1 MSKTKTAASTKGR
14 SPSGRTGVRA
24 PREQSPSGQG
34 ALRTSKKKSALHSG
48 KSQQEAKAAVSSA
61 KAKKSPIRKTTSS
74 KQAKAVTSKTSDKS
88 KAASRPLKPS
98 KNELNTVSKSAAVP
112 SSKAKRASKT
122 QETEKA
128 NGVAK
133 AKERHKT
140 PPARKANNQDNA
152 GSTRSNLALRPV
164 VKEATKG
171 KLAAKGATE
180 SKATKPQTKPS
191 LKAHKPSKTGEKP
204 AKTPASKSE
213 PKTATKPVAKTP
225 AATPKITM
233 PKTSSK
239 SANESKSAKAPTK
252 PESKSK
258 ATLKTPAKPKAEAK
272 SVKTRAATKPAPVK
286 TESED
291 AKPKKAASEPG
302 AKETSKTATARTP
315 AASKLKVS
323 TPTKLAPKTSSK
335 STAVIEE
342 AEELLE
348 EDLALDADELEAPEL
363 EIADADELEAEPD
376 LDMLVPPT
384 PKAGKLAAV
393 ALVEEEI
400 GEEVLEADLEDIEI
414 LEPDFELGTLPVEE
428 AEEELEEDLPL
439 PRISTSDPVRQYL
452 HEIGQVPLLTLEE
465 EIDLARRVEDGVAAA
480 QRLAEET
487 GLEAELIRHVLR
499 SQVQGSSRVTN
510 IPGTE
515 LRIDPDTVQA
525 VDARL
530 RALPREVKRHL
541 HIARDGEICRQH
553 LIEANLRLVVSIAKK
568 YTGRGL
574 SFLDLIQEGNQGLI
588 RAVEK
593 FEYKRRYKFST
604 YATWWIRQ
612 AINRAIADQARTI
625 RIPVHMVET
634 INKLTRTARQMQQE
648 LGREPAYEEIAEAM
662 GPGWDAKKV
671 EETFKIAQ
679 EPVSLETPIGDEKDS
694 FYGDFIPDEHMASP
708 VDSAAQSMLSEELE
722 KALNK
727 LSEREAM
734 VLKLRKGLIDGRE
747 HTLEEVGAYFG
758 VTRERIRQIE
768 NKALRKLKY
777 HESRTRKLRD
787 FLD

>member
-1 MSKTKTAASTKGR
+1 MSKSKNATSSKGKTPANGAPRPSQAKGGSKKTAAQQPRASKPSTNKGSGSPSPEQAAAPSKPTSKQAGPTSSPLSKTLAATTNRAMSKKPSRKPTEATEQPETSKAVRKSKKASLVEPAPKSGGKKTAASKPKSG
-14 SPSGRTGVRA
+14 SP
-24 PREQSPSGQG
+24 
-34 ALRTSKKKSALHSG
+34 
-48 KSQQEAKAAVSSA
+48 
-61 KAKKSPIRKTTSS
+61 
-74 KQAKAVTSKTSDKS
+74 
-88 KAASRPLKPS
+88 
-98 KNELNTVSKSAAVP
+98 
-112 SSKAKRASKT
+112 
-122 QETEKA
+122 
-128 NGVAK
+128 
-133 AKERHKT
+133 
-140 PPARKANNQDNA
+140 
-152 GSTRSNLALRPV
+152 
-164 VKEATKG
+164 
-171 KLAAKGATE
+171 
-180 SKATKPQTKPS
+180 
-191 LKAHKPSKTGEKP
+191 
-204 AKTPASKSE
+204 
-213 PKTATKPVAKTP
+213 
-225 AATPKITM
+225 
-233 PKTSSK
+233 
-239 SANESKSAKAPTK
+239 KSAKAP
-252 PESKSK
+252 SK
-258 ATLKTPAKPKAEAK
+258 
-272 SVKTRAATKPAPVK
+272 
-286 TESED
+286 
-291 AKPKKAASEPG
+291 G
-302 AKETSKTATARTP
+302 
-315 AASKLKVS
+315 
-323 TPTKLAPKTSSK
+323 
-335 STAVIEE
+335 TAVVEP
-342 AEELLE
+342 E
-348 EDLALDADELEAPEL
+348 EDLLDEELAVGVDELEPPDL
-363 EIADADELEAEPD
+363 EEVEDLEAEPD
-376 LDMLVPPT
+376 LDGLTPP
-384 PKAGKLAAV
+384 PRKGAGLAAA
-393 ALVEEEI
+393 ALSDEDLTEEL
-400 GEEVLEADLEDIEI
+400 LEADLEDIEM
-414 LEPDFELGTLPVEE
+414 LEPDFELGTLPIDE
-428 AEEELEEDLPL
+428 AEEEIEEDLPL

-465 EIDLARRVEDGVAAA
+465 EIDLARRVEEGVAAA

-487 GLEAELIRHVLR
+487 GLDAELIRHVLR
-499 SQVQGSSRVTN
+499 SQVQGSSRVAS
-510 IPGTE
+510 IPGTD
-515 LRIDPDTVQA
+515 LRIDPETIAA

-530 RALPREVKRHL
+530 RALPREVKRYL

-593 FEYKRRYKFST
+593 FEFKRRFKFST

-648 LGREPAYEEIAEAM
+648 LGREPSYEEIADAM
-662 GPGWDAKKV
+662 GPGWDTKKV

-722 KALNK
+722 KALGK

>member
-1 MSKTKTAASTKGR
+1 MSKAKPAVKGRQAPERIAKGDTGPLRPAGGRGNRGDGATQAKASTKSSTSAKASTAASTTKAAAR
-14 SPSGRTGVRA
+14 PKIKAAPATKKPALERASRKPHSPS
-24 PREQSPSGQG
+24 QG
-34 ALRTSKKKSALHSG
+34 ATKL
-48 KSQQEAKAAVSSA
+48 
-61 KAKKSPIRKTTSS
+61 
-74 KQAKAVTSKTSDKS
+74 
-88 KAASRPLKPS
+88 
-98 KNELNTVSKSAAVP
+98 
-112 SSKAKRASKT
+112 
-122 QETEKA
+122 
-128 NGVAK
+128 
-133 AKERHKT
+133 T
-140 PPARKANNQDNA
+140 PPRKE
-152 GSTRSNLALRPV
+152 L
-164 VKEATKG
+164 
-171 KLAAKGATE
+171 
-180 SKATKPQTKPS
+180 
-191 LKAHKPSKTGEKP
+191 PSKTAATKKPSAPAKTRP
-204 AKTPASKSE
+204 AKTPSPAPSVPTSKSV
-213 PKTATKPVAKTP
+213 PV
-225 AATPKITM
+225 
-233 PKTSSK
+233 KTS
-239 SANESKSAKAPTK
+239 K
-252 PESKSK
+252 PS
-258 ATLKTPAKPKAEAK
+258 KTPAKPAAKSQSSSKAARTKAAKESKAKTSAQSSKTKAEETQA
-272 SVKTRAATKPAPVK
+272 VAVLETPAPEKPAR
-286 TESED
+286 TSS
-291 AKPKKAASEPG
+291 AKQIPEPNRILSEPTIPRPIG
-302 AKETSKTATARTP
+302 EEGEGEEGFE
-315 AASKLKVS
+315 
-323 TPTKLAPKTSSK
+323 
-335 STAVIEE
+335 VIEE
-342 AEELLE
+342 GLE
-348 EDLALDADELEAPEL
+348 FL
-363 EIADADELEAEPD
+363 EPD
-376 LDMLVPPT
+376 LDLLEPT
-384 PKAGKLAAV
+384 LE
-393 ALVEEEI
+393 LETEEE
-400 GEEVLEADLEDIEI
+400 DSFD
-414 LEPDFELGTLPVEE
+414 
-428 AEEELEEDLPL
+428 EDLPL
-439 PRISTSDPVRQYL
+439 TTRVSTSDPVRQYL

-465 EIDLARRVEDGVAAA
+465 EIDLARRVEDGVASA
-480 QRLAEET
+480 QFLAQET
-487 GLEAELIRHVLR
+487 GLETDLIRQVLR
-499 SQVQGSSRVTN
+499 AQVQGGARIHQV
-510 IPGTE
+510 PGME
-515 LRIDPDTVQA
+515 VKLDPETITA
-525 VDARL
+525 VDSRL

-541 HIARDGEICRQH
+541 HIARDGELARQH

-648 LGREPAYEEIAEAM
+648 LGREPTYEEISEAM

-722 KALNK
+722 KALGK

>member
-1 MSKTKTAASTKGR
+1 MSKK
-14 SPSGRTGVRA
+14 
-24 PREQSPSGQG
+24 
-34 ALRTSKKKSALHSG
+34 
-48 KSQQEAKAAVSSA
+48 
-61 KAKKSPIRKTTSS
+61 
-74 KQAKAVTSKTSDKS
+74 
-88 KAASRPLKPS
+88 
-98 KNELNTVSKSAAVP
+98 
-112 SSKAKRASKT
+112 
-122 QETEKA
+122 
-128 NGVAK
+128 
-133 AKERHKT
+133 
-140 PPARKANNQDNA
+140 
-152 GSTRSNLALRPV
+152 
-164 VKEATKG
+164 
-171 KLAAKGATE
+171 
-180 SKATKPQTKPS
+180 
-191 LKAHKPSKTGEKP
+191 
-204 AKTPASKSE
+204 
-213 PKTATKPVAKTP
+213 
-225 AATPKITM
+225 
-233 PKTSSK
+233 
-239 SANESKSAKAPTK
+239 
-252 PESKSK
+252 
-258 ATLKTPAKPKAEAK
+258 KTPAKAK
-272 SVKTRAATKPAPVK
+272 SATPVADPKVKAKKAKGAKVDEAELEEGLGEEMDGAALEGDELTLDAPDVPPVL
-286 TESED
+286 ELAED
-291 AKPKKAASEPG
+291 APED
-302 AKETSKTATARTP
+302 
-315 AASKLKVS
+315 
-323 TPTKLAPKTSSK
+323 
-335 STAVIEE
+335 IEV
-342 AEELLE
+342 AEELLIEGDLE
-348 EDLALDADELEAPEL
+348 EAADPLELDL
-363 EIADADELEAEPD
+363 
-376 LDMLVPPT
+376 
-384 PKAGKLAAV
+384 
-393 ALVEEEI
+393 
-400 GEEVLEADLEDIEI
+400 EVLETPAVL
-414 LEPDFELGTLPVEE
+414 EE
-428 AEEELEEDLPL
+428 ADDDLEEDFPTI
-439 PRISTSDPVRQYL
+439 RVSTSDPVRQYL

-480 QRLAEET
+480 GFLAQET
-487 GLEAELIRHVLR
+487 GLEAELIRQVLR
-499 SQVQGSSRVTN
+499 SQVQGGSRVAN
-510 IPGTE
+510 VPGME
-515 LRIDPDTVQA
+515 VRVDPETIQA

-530 RALPREVKRHL
+530 RALPREVKRYL

-648 LGREPAYEEIAEAM
+648 LGREPTYEEVAEAM

-777 HESRTRKLRD
+777 HESRPRKLRD